1 MKVLR
6 WVDGNLW
13 SFPVL
18 IFLLAE
24 LGLGVWSAASSQPRL
39 LAAAPLTAR
48 QAVYSSL
55 TGSSSALLGLA
66 VAAVAILATFSPR
79 PARTGE
85 SSRNEMQL
93 ARARTIV
100 VGSLL
105 VASFFLLVLLIT
117 ATVALAVDTRQ
128 AGNSAITT
136 VIEAS
141 GVATVIGLLIGGIG
155 LALVIVERSRQ

>member
-1 MKVLR
+1 MVR
-6 WVDGNLW
+6 WVDRNLW

-18 IFLLAE
+18 VFLLAE
-24 LGLGVWSAASSQPRL
+24 LGLGVWSAASSRPGL
-39 LAAAPLTAR
+39 LATAPVTAR

-66 VAAVAILATFSPR
+66 VAAVAILATFGPR
-79 PARTGE
+79 PARAGE
-85 SSRNEMQL
+85 SSRRELSL
-93 ARARTIV
+93 ARARSIV

-105 VASFFLLVLLIT
+105 MASFFLLLLLIT

-128 AGNSAITT
+128 AGNGAITM
-136 VIEAS
+136 VIEGSGLAS
-141 GVATVIGLLIGGIG
+141 VIGLLVGGIG